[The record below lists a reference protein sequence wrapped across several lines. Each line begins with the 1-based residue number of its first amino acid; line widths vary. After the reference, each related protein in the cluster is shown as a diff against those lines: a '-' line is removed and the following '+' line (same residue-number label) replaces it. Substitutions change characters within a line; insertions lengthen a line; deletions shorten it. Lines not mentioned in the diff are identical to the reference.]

1 MTSGAPAGLA
11 VNQRARATSAGVAFA
26 AGTVVAVQS
35 RINGA
40 LGTALGDGVQ
50 AATISFALGLLVLV
64 AIVAARSD
72 ARMAFAGL
80 RSQVRG
86 GRLPW
91 WTLLGGLAGAAYV
104 SAQSVTVAALGV
116 ALFTVSTVAGQTGM
130 SLVVDRA
137 GIGPG
142 GVVHVTA
149 VRVVAAVLAT
159 VAVAVAAGSRG
170 WSGDVALGYVGMAL
184 VAGAAVAF
192 QAAFN
197 GRVSVATGQPTV
209 AALVNFVV
217 GLSALL
223 VVMALLLSVG
233 GKQWGAPPSIGSH
246 GWLYLGGPLGVVFVV
261 SAAWSVRALGVLLFS
276 LVVIA
281 GQLCGALL
289 LDVFAPTVGSDVGT
303 GLLVGVALTASAV
316 GLAALPRRL

>member
-1 MTSGAPAGLA
+1 M
-11 VNQRARATSAGVAFA
+11 AFF

-40 LGTALGDGVQ
+40 LGSALGDGVQ
-50 AATISFALGLLVLV
+50 AAAISFGIGLLVLV
-64 AIVAARSD
+64 VVVGVRSPAR
-72 ARMAFAGL
+72 AAFAGL
-80 RSQVRG
+80 RDQVRSR
-86 GRLPW
+86 RLPW
-91 WTLLGGLAGAAYV
+91 WTLLGGLAGATYV

-130 SLVVDRA
+130 SLAVDRT

-149 VRVVAAVLAT
+149 IRVVAAVLTT

-170 WSGDVALGYVGMAL
+170 WSGDFSWGYVGLAL

-197 GRVSVATGQPTV
+197 GRVSMVTGRPTV
-209 AALVNFVV
+209 AALVNFIVGFTGLVV
-217 GLSALL
+217 VMVALL
-223 VVMALLLSVG
+223 TAG
-233 GKQWGAPPSIGSH
+233 GRQWGSLPSVSSH

-281 GQLCGALL
+281 GQLSGALL
-289 LDVFAPTVGSDVGT
+289 LDVLAPTPGSEISA
-303 GLLVGVALTASAV
+303 GLIAGVALTATAV